1 MASDVRLRD
10 RRMAFRV
17 RLAAAAGLM
26 VGVAGMG
33 SLAWG
38 GFIPGG
44 GSDRSDCYTQLYV
57 AGIDSPGPQ
66 VRRER
71 IVSCTDGDP
80 CDLGRGALPFPY
92 GGGPGCG
99 NNRCEFL
106 VAFCVGQTNPALP
119 ACTPSPL
126 RFTQLHVRR
135 LGVPGR
141 DFEPDYIP
149 RRSLLNTAFPWEKRS
164 GPSCGS
170 PIGMTVEGRVTK
182 DGRKFPGRLEI
193 SVAAVALGGASPA
206 RDRDTFILEC
216 LPRTTPCPDEP
227 PPTTTTL
234 PPITTGPTV
243 IVGAGGGLRFDP
255 DTVRI
260 RAGDTVRWV
269 WEGSGADLV
278 SYSGLFCYPGCDSHP
293 ADDRVL
299 TGTVFEHTFPDPGTF
314 GYESTWAF
322 PMDGR
327 VIVEP

>member
-1 MASDVRLRD
+1 
-10 RRMAFRV
+10 
-17 RLAAAAGLM
+17 
-26 VGVAGMG
+26 MG

-44 GSDRSDCYTQLYV
+44 GSERSDCYTQLYV

-71 IVSCTDGDP
+71 VVSCTDGDP
-80 CDLGRGALPFPY
+80 CDFGGRGPR
-92 GGGPGCG
+92 GCD
-99 NNRCEFL
+99 NRCEFL

-119 ACTPSPL
+119 ACTPSPV
-126 RFTQLHVRR
+126 RFTHLQARR

-141 DFEPDYIP
+141 DFKPNRNP
-149 RRSLLNTAFPWEKRS
+149 NPHARSLLNTAFPWDKRS

-170 PIGMTVEGRVTK
+170 PVGMTVQGRVTK

-193 SVAAVALGGASPA
+193 SVAANALGGASPA

-227 PPTTTTL
+227 PPTTTTTL
-234 PPITTGPTV
+234 PAITTRPTV
-243 IVGAGGGLRFDP
+243 IVGAGGGIRFDP

-269 WEGSGADLV
+269 WEGSGAGLV
-278 SYSGLFCYPGCDSHP
+278 SWESGLFCYPGCDAHP
-293 ADDRVL
+293 DDYRIL
-299 TGTVFEHTFPDPGTF
+299 PGTVFEHMFPDPGTF
-314 GYESTWAF
+314 GYESTWNF
-322 PMDGR
+322 PTDGR